1 MNAVDILK
9 YGQQTV
15 PQASVKANLL
25 LTHFANFKWT
35 HPYADERKKALF
47 VLCGELPTTLMC

>member
-15 PQASVKANLL
+15 LQTIVGFLAIR
-25 LTHFANFKWT
+25 TFGH
-35 HPYADERKKALF
+35 R
-47 VLCGELPTTLMC
+47 